1 MSQITKP
8 VILDETGQDIVAQI
22 EAVADAIDNLDT
34 FSGNYADLEGLP
46 TLGTASALDVAA
58 SGNASS
64 SQVVKGND
72 TRLTD
77 ARPASDVVH
86 TYSATSEAPI
96 SGKGV
101 AAAMPT
107 FSVSNKVLT
116 ITTH

>member
-8 VILDETGQDIVAQI
+8 VILDETGQSIAGQV
-22 EAVADAIDNLDT
+22 EAVVDALENLDT
-34 FSGNYADLEGLP
+34 FSGNYADLNGLP
-46 TLGTASALDVAA
+46 TLGTASPLDVATTGDA
-58 SGNASS
+58 SA

-72 TRLTD
+72 SRLTN
-77 ARPASDVVH
+77 ARPASNVVH

-101 AAAMPT
+101 AAALPT
-107 FSVSNKVLT
+107 FSVEGHVLT